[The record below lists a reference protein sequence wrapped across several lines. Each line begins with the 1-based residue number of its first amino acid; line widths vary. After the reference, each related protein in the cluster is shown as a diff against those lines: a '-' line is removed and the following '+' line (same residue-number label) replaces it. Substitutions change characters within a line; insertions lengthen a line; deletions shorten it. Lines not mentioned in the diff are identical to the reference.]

1 MALTQ
6 LNQLQIAFK
15 KLAGKSHTSPKLG
28 VSNENLPS
36 FIQLGNN
43 TLFANPIPSTGLP
56 SNLYQTSSNGVVEKI
71 RFELVAFSD
80 GGYTPSNGTVLS
92 NTSINAEGET
102 ATNGNHT
109 YVLRISGSYNSR
121 SNNPKKGSPPF
132 TDGYYL
138 TGSNGTLQ
146 IVPPTFGSGYAITLY
161 TAAGVEI
168 PPLSTIDWI
177 LDYSTGVLYAQDAP
191 GDVTPGLIDAFIY
204 IGKYQND
211 PTLEYIGLFS
221 GSLQGTASYSSQ
233 ALSSSYALTASFALN
248 AGTTINT
255 GSFVTTSSFNNFTS
269 SYNTGSFTGSFTGS
283 VLGTASFANQALSSS
298 YALTASYLDNYVPPF
313 PFTGSAQITGSL
325 IVTGSVSA
333 TSFIGNGSQL
343 TGIQRTRQ
351 FDYSGSYSYQGS
363 APSGSSVSA
372 SVWDIYRIEIFISGT
387 VDTKFASNAIWA
399 DRYTTIYS

>member
-43 TLFANPIPSTGLP
+43 TLFADPVPSTGLP
-56 SNLYQTSSNGVVEKI
+56 SNLYQTSSGAVVEKI

-102 ATNGNHT
+102 TTNGNHT
-109 YVLRISGSYNSR
+109 FVLRISGSYNSR
-121 SNNPKKGSPPF
+121 SNNPKKGSIPF
-132 TDGYYL
+132 TDGYFV

-146 IVPPTFGSGYAITLY
+146 IVPPTFGSGYAATLY
-161 TAAGVEI
+161 TSAGTEI

-211 PTLEYIGLFS
+211 PTLGYSGSFS
-221 GSLQGTASYSSQ
+221 GSFQGSAT
-233 ALSSSYALTASFALN
+233 LNNLTL
-248 AGTTINT
+248 T
-255 GSFVTTSSFNNFTS
+255 GSFNHT
-269 SYNTGSFTGSFTGS
+269 
-283 VLGTASFANQALSSS
+283 
-298 YALTASYLDNYVPPF
+298 
-313 PFTGSAQITGSL
+313 
-325 IVTGSVSA
+325 
-333 TSFIGNGSQL
+333 GSQL
-343 TGIQRTRQ
+343 HIGNTTQTGSIFLT
-351 FDYSGSYSYQGS
+351 GSIDVTG
-363 APSGSSVSA
+363 P
-372 SVWDIYRIEIFISGT
+372 IISNGINV
-387 VDTKFASNAIWA
+387 VDNAIA
-399 DRYTTIYS
+399 MAIALG

>member
-43 TLFANPIPSTGLP
+43 TLFADPVPSAGLP
-56 SNLYQTSSNGVVEKI
+56 SNLYQTSSGAVVEKI

-102 ATNGNHT
+102 TTNGNHT
-109 YVLRISGSYNSR
+109 FVLRISGSYNSR
-121 SNNPKKGSPPF
+121 SNNPKKGSIPF
-132 TDGYYL
+132 TDGYFV

-146 IVPPTFGSGYAITLY
+146 IVPPTFGSGYAATLY
-161 TAAGVEI
+161 TSAGTEI

-211 PTLEYIGLFS
+211 PTLGYSGSFS
-221 GSLQGTASYSSQ
+221 GSFQGSAT
-233 ALSSSYALTASFALN
+233 LNNLTL
-248 AGTTINT
+248 T
-255 GSFVTTSSFNNFTS
+255 GSFNHT
-269 SYNTGSFTGSFTGS
+269 
-283 VLGTASFANQALSSS
+283 
-298 YALTASYLDNYVPPF
+298 
-313 PFTGSAQITGSL
+313 
-325 IVTGSVSA
+325 
-333 TSFIGNGSQL
+333 GSQL
-343 TGIQRTRQ
+343 HIGNTTQTGSIFLT
-351 FDYSGSYSYQGS
+351 GSIDVTG
-363 APSGSSVSA
+363 P
-372 SVWDIYRIEIFISGT
+372 IISNGINV
-387 VDTKFASNAIWA
+387 VDNAIA
-399 DRYTTIYS
+399 MAIALG